1 MPTAA
6 TNSLVSYNAPTS
18 SIVTFYISALDIYA
32 QSDVG
37 VSGIY
42 QGETTTQNQVSY
54 QAITEM
60 VDIPYTEAATWFK
73 FQTIADDDNLNT
85 IGNGIIGMKGVDSA
99 FTSVVSVPSKS
110 KLLKTD
116 YLNTLAE
123 YVFGNREV
131 ADFFTNQKEIK
142 DAWDVAKND
151 AVANLNDSL
160 AAEGGDDYKLAK
172 DASMELVKNMLVNNA
187 NRFALEYNAVLDD
200 AQKAPNS
207 PEENLDV
214 VGGSG
219 TGAKV
224 TIIADVD
231 NGMKQI
237 VIGNTVTT
245 DAETGVQTTTHHTGS
260 GYLANDTVTI
270 TVQSGGVF
278 TIQLNSVQAAILNGE
293 TDTVGANPPLLP
305 GDKIRVKYTINSPGD
320 QLDKNNSEVSFS
332 QTFYVDY
339 LLQAV

>member
-6 TNSLVSYNAPTS
+6 TNSLVSYDAPTS
-18 SIVTFYISALDIYA
+18 SVVTFYISAFDTVA

-42 QGETTTQNQVSY
+42 QGSTTVQNQVSY
-54 QAITEM
+54 QLITEM
-60 VDIPYTEAATWFK
+60 VDIPYTHAATWFK
-73 FQTIADDDNLNT
+73 FKTIADDDNLNT
-85 IGNGIIGMKGVDSA
+85 IGNGIVGMKGLDSA
-99 FTSVVSVPSKS
+99 FTSVVTVPSKS
-110 KLLKTD
+110 KFLKTD

-142 DAWDVAKND
+142 DAWDVAKDD
-151 AVANLNDSL
+151 ATVNLNDSL

-187 NRFALEYNAVLDD
+187 NRFALEFNAILDD
-200 AQKAPNS
+200 AQKAPTTL
-207 PEENLDV
+207 EENLNV

-219 TGAKV
+219 TGAQV
-224 TIIADVD
+224 TIVADEAD
-231 NGMKQI
+231 GMKQI
-237 VIGNTVTT
+237 VIGTTVTT
-245 DAETGVQTTTHHTGS
+245 DADTGVQATTNHYGS

-293 TDTVGANPPLLP
+293 TDSVGCNPPLLP
-305 GDKIRVKYTINSPGD
+305 GDKIRVKFTISPPGD
-320 QLDKNNSEVSFS
+320 QQDTNGSEVSFAQS
-332 QTFYVDY
+332 FYVDY

>member
-6 TNSLVSYNAPTS
+6 TNSLVSYDAPAS
-18 SIVTFYISALDIYA
+18 SSVTFYISAFDIYGQGEVA
-32 QSDVG
+32 T
-37 VSGIY
+37 SGIY

-54 QAITEM
+54 KDITEM
-60 VDIPYTEAATWFK
+60 VDIAYTSAATWFK
-73 FQTIADDDNLNT
+73 FKTIEDDNNDNN
-85 IGNGIIGMKGVDSA
+85 IGNGIIGMKGENSA
-99 FTSVVSVPSKS
+99 FTSVVTVPSKS
-110 KLLKTD
+110 RPLKSD
-116 YLNTLAE
+116 YMNTLAE

-151 AVANLNDSL
+151 ATDNLNTSL
-160 AAEGGDDYKLAK
+160 AAEGGNDYQFAK

-187 NRFALEYNAVLDD
+187 NRFALEYNATLDD
-200 AQKAPNS
+200 PAKAPTSN
-207 PEENLDV
+207 EENLNV

-224 TIIADVD
+224 TIVADGT
-231 NGMKQI
+231 GMNQI
-237 VIGNTVTT
+237 VIGSTITT
-245 DAETGVQTTTHHTGS
+245 DVGTGEQTTTRHYGS

-278 TIQLNSVQAAILNGE
+278 TIQLNSVQAALLNGE
-293 TDTVGANPPLLP
+293 TDSVGCNPPLLP
-305 GDKIRVKYTINSPGD
+305 GDRIRVKYSIHSPND
-320 QLDKNNSEVSFS
+320 QLDTNNSQVSFTQS
-332 QTFYVDY
+332 FYVDY